1 MVNQDEVV
9 EGDVV
14 AIGGSVR
21 VDGQVTGNAVAIGG
35 SLTLGPKADVPLP
48 GRALMEKCWLGN
60 TWRKLYRSRDF
71 DQHLGLEAGPV
82 QHAEQ
87 PQIVRQIAVETARLI
102 AAFRAIW
109 SFA

>member
-1 MVNQDEVV
+1 MS
-9 EGDVV
+9 G
-14 AIGGSVR
+14 IGR
-21 VDGQVTGNAVAIGG
+21 LERETAVTGRKRTCCFRGG
-35 SLTLGPKADVPLP
+35 P
-48 GRALMEKCWLGN
+48 LMEKCWLGN
-60 TWRKLYRSRDF
+60 TWRKLYPSRDF
-71 DQHLGLEAGPV
+71 DHHLGLEAGPV